1 MDKLSR
7 RSFLKGSAAGA
18 MGVAATG
25 LFGSALTVAASESE
39 TELLTEAETAAAAIT
54 ETKYCNGYDNADG
67 IGIASDEVSA
77 TEQADIVVVGSGIA
91 GFMAAMIAKEQGPD
105 LNVILLEKNGYY
117 GGSTLLAECNGPA
130 TVKTE
135 AEARQTAASHL
146 SSTNY
151 IANPMLWYEQ
161 ALDAGYNSAW
171 LFGKHNVGYYNA
183 GVTFYEGGNGTIPIN
198 QNLAPDCEAL
208 GVEMRPSNRAKALI
222 MEDEYT
228 CKGVQVIDAD
238 GNVYAIEAGAVILC
252 TGGMSTNKELLSY
265 YSSQDMEKI
274 IGWGVGQ
281 DGDGHLMA
289 EQTAHGRANHL
300 TVSSLFNNVEGYS
313 YDSPLGVAATMQYTD
328 LFVNEDG
335 VRFCDESQGGSL
347 GTAESGKLIEGQG
360 YVWSIMDQS
369 MVEKYEAGGCT
380 RHYSGFADACVGAE
394 LDLQTEIASAI
405 ESDLYTYQADTIEEL
420 AELIGVDAETLAT
433 TVANYNSYAASGS
446 DEEWGKA
453 ADYLWACDTA
463 PYYAF
468 RVSSGMLNTNGG
480 IRINTNAQVVDA
492 RYNPIAGLYAAGVCT
507 SGWDGELYGGGS
519 CQTVGMWGGSKA
531 ARHALETIFGI
542 EVAEDWYGELLDNE
556 EDQAPSEENLNNN
569 GGEEGPTEAGSEAS
583 TEAETES
590 LTEAASEM
598 ETGTEA
604 ETEAVTEAI
613 TEDMTEA
620 VTEAITE

>member
-1 MDKLSR
+1 
-7 RSFLKGSAAGA
+7 
-18 MGVAATG
+18 
-25 LFGSALTVAASESE
+25 
-39 TELLTEAETAAAAIT
+39 
-54 ETKYCNGYDNADG
+54 
-67 IGIASDEVSA
+67 
-77 TEQADIVVVGSGIA
+77 
-91 GFMAAMIAKEQGPD
+91 
-105 LNVILLEKNGYY
+105 
-117 GGSTLLAECNGPA
+117 
-130 TVKTE
+130 
-135 AEARQTAASHL
+135 
-146 SSTNY
+146 
-151 IANPMLWYEQ
+151 MLWYEQ

-171 LFGKHNVGYYNA
+171 LFGKHNVGYYQA

-208 GVEMRPSNRAKALI
+208 GVDMRSSSRVKALI

-238 GNVYAIEAGAVILC
+238 GSVYAIEAGAVILC
-252 TGGMSTNKELLSY
+252 TGGMSTNKDLLAY

-335 VRFCDESQGGSL
+335 VRFCDESQGGGL
-347 GTAESGKLIEGQG
+347 GTSESGKLIEGQG

-405 ESDLYTYQADTIEEL
+405 EGGLNTYKADTIEEL
-420 AELIGVDAETLAT
+420 AEQIGVDPAALAE
-433 TVANYNSYAASGS
+433 TVANYTSYAESGT
-446 DEEWGKA
+446 DEEWGKG

-463 PYYAF
+463 PFYAF
-468 RVSSGMLNTNGG
+468 RISSGMLNTNGG
-480 IRINTNAQVVDA
+480 IRINRNAQVVDA
-492 RYNPIAGLYAAGVCT
+492 RYQPISGLYAAGVCT

-531 ARHALETIFGI
+531 ARHALSTIFGI
-542 EVAEDWYGELLDNE
+542 EVADDWYGELLE
-556 EDQAPSEENLNNN
+556 VQQDQAPSDANLNNEGGPEGE
-569 GGEEGPTEAGSEAS
+569 GGEGGDAPEGAP
-583 TEAETES
+583 AE
-590 LTEAASEM
+590 
-598 ETGTEA
+598 
-604 ETEAVTEAI
+604 
-613 TEDMTEA
+613 
-620 VTEAITE
+620 

>member
-1 MDKLSR
+1 MEDFQMGKISR
-7 RSFLKGSAAGA
+7 RDFLKGSAAGA
-18 MGVAATG
+18 VGVAAATM
-25 LFGSALTVAASESE
+25 FGGALSVSAEEASE
-39 TELLTEAETAAAAIT
+39 AAQAAGL

-67 IGIASDEVSA
+67 IGIESEEVTG

-105 LNVILLEKNGYY
+105 LKVVLLEKNAYW

-183 GVTFYEGGNGTIPIN
+183 GVTFYEGGNGSIPIN

-208 GVEMRPSNRAKALI
+208 GVDMRKSSRVKALI
-222 MEDEYT
+222 MADEYT

-238 GNVYAIEAGAVILC
+238 GSVYAIEAGAVILC
-252 TGGMSTNKELLSY
+252 TGGMSTNKELLAY

-300 TVSSLFNNVEGYS
+300 TVSSLFNNVDGYA
-313 YDSPLGVAATMQYTD
+313 YDSPLGVAAAMQYSD

-335 VRFCDESQGGSL
+335 VRFCDESQGGQL
-347 GTAESGKLIEGQG
+347 GTSESGKLIEGQG

-369 MVEKYEAGGCT
+369 MVEKYEAGGCS

-394 LDLQTEIASAI
+394 LDLQSEIDAAVANG
-405 ESDLYTYQADTIEEL
+405 LNTYKADTIEEL
-420 AELIGVDAETLAT
+420 AAQIGVDPEALKTSVENYTAYAE
-433 TVANYNSYAASGS
+433 SGT
-446 DEEWGKA
+446 DEEWGKG
-453 ADYLWACDTA
+453 ADYLWPCNQA
-463 PYYAF
+463 PFYAF
-468 RVSSGMLNTNGG
+468 RISSGMLNTNGG
-480 IRINTNAQVVDA
+480 IRINRNAQVVDA

-531 ARHALETIFGI
+531 ARHALETIFNI
-542 EVAEDWYGELLDNE
+542 EVADDWYGELLDTQQ
-556 EDQAPSEENLNNN
+556 DQAPSDANLNNSGEPGEGAPDE
-569 GGEEGPTEAGSEAS
+569 GGPDEGETP
-583 TEAETES
+583 AE
-590 LTEAASEM
+590 
-598 ETGTEA
+598 
-604 ETEAVTEAI
+604 
-613 TEDMTEA
+613 
-620 VTEAITE
+620 